1 MKQRI
6 HFSLGAFFMSQTAA
20 ILDMPHHPQQE
31 KAVEISPLR
40 HTTQAQAPE
49 ALAAEQLAHF
59 GIDPQSA
66 HGKALEAL
74 VSQLY
79 HTNAAAHTLWL
90 ETMNCLNTLDRS
102 DRQAYF
108 NAKRFVCFQ
117 LAKILDNLQNPL
129 RKSYQSLTTGERGF
143 ACKGPYPL
151 FDNVAAIFSST
162 PVITRTATY
171 LFACSEWV
179 EDAFKGKE
187 PLHEVYS
194 RLLNPTSIALANHI
208 VDLEAGPLAHEYL
221 AWNFNSGMAAIDATL
236 AHLIGYEDIVIASRN
251 VYGGTFQ
258 LLQDWYGKRSNLHV
272 AVEWFDG
279 YDAQSFAACYK
290 AVQEKYADRLAK
302 GRRIY
307 VYLESPCNPHGN
319 VLDVAGISRF
329 SHQHGSL
336 VMCDC
341 TVGTPFLQPLL
352 RAENEADRPD
362 FVIHS
367 YTKDLAG
374 SGATTAGVCIGRN
387 ERMFVPKGD
396 HVSFVGPCGEESIE
410 WEETLFWNVYYV
422 KGAFLDADKAFEVM
436 NGMRTYELRMLQKC
450 INTTVLAKAL
460 DAHPA
465 INVHCPVL
473 AHSPNH
479 ALLNAHL
486 FMGLPAPLFTIDMEG
501 SDISRAAFKRF
512 FDALEPAIGLQVS
525 LGQTNTVALCPALTS
540 HSEMPAD
547 KLREAG
553 ITPTTIRLSVGL
565 EDPRQV
571 LVHLMNAA
579 ALCLGEG
586 IAAGFLSADAI
597 DALYRETYLDVHR
610 RHVEAA
616 PSFAQLAA

>member
-1 MKQRI
+1 
-6 HFSLGAFFMSQTAA
+6 MSQTAA
-20 ILDMPHHPQQE
+20 ILDMPHHPSHE

-40 HTTQAQAPE
+40 HTTLEESPE

-59 GIDPQSA
+59 GIEPNSDY
-66 HGKALEAL
+66 GKALQDL
-74 VSQLY
+74 VMRLY
-79 HTNAAAHTLWL
+79 QTNAAAHTLWL
-90 ETMNCLNTLDRS
+90 ETMDALHGLDRS

-129 RKSYQSLTTGERGF
+129 RKTYQSLITKDKGF
-143 ACKGPYPL
+143 ACKGPYPM
-151 FDNVAAIFSST
+151 FDNIAAIFSST

-208 VDLEAGPLAHEYL
+208 VDLEAGPLAHQYL

-236 AHLIGYEDIVIASRN
+236 AHLIGYQDVVIASRN

-258 LLQDWYGKRSNLHV
+258 LLQDWYGKRSNLNV
-272 AVEWFDG
+272 GVEWFDG
-279 YDAQSFAACYK
+279 YDAESFATFYK
-290 AVQEKYADRLAK
+290 KVQAKYADRLAE
-302 GRRIY
+302 GRQIY
-307 VYLESPCNPHGN
+307 IYLESPCNPHGN

-329 SHQHGSL
+329 AHANGSL

-341 TVGTPFLQPLL
+341 TVGTPFLHPLL
-352 RAENEADRPD
+352 RAEHEADRPD

-396 HVSFVGPCGEESIE
+396 HVTFTGPRGEESIE
-410 WEETLFWNVYYV
+410 WEETMFWNVYYV

-436 NGMRTYELRMLQKC
+436 SGMRTYELRMLQKC
-450 INTTVLAKAL
+450 INTTVMAKVL
-460 DAHPA
+460 SQHPT

-473 AHSPNH
+473 ESSDNH
-479 ALLNAHL
+479 ALMQKHMYL
-486 FMGLPAPLFTIDMEG
+486 GLPAPLFTIDFEG
-501 SDISRAAFKRF
+501 CGVSREVFKRF

-540 HSEMPAD
+540 HSEMPAE

-553 ITPTTIRLSVGL
+553 ITQTTIRISVGL
-565 EDPRQV
+565 EDPRYV

-579 ALCLGEG
+579 RLCLGEAL
-586 IAAGFLSADAI
+586 AAGFPSPDAI
-597 DALYRETYLDVHR
+597 DKLYRETYLDVHKR
-610 RHVEAA
+610 FVEAT
-616 PSFAQLAA
+616 PTVAALSA